1 MAGQDKH
8 KITGIFFFKHTIIG
22 KRTNQLE
29 MMNKIPIMKKIPFLA
44 AVKTNLQEL
53 LEEYCILKDTKDLNK

>member
-1 MAGQDKH
+1 
-8 KITGIFFFKHTIIG
+8 
-22 KRTNQLE
+22 
-29 MMNKIPIMKKIPFLA
+29 MKKIPFLA